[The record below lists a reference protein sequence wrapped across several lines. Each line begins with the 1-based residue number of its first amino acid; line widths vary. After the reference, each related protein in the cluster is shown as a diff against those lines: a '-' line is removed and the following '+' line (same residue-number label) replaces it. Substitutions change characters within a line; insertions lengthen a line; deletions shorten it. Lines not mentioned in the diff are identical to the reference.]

1 MNVCVSF
8 FSSQSRK
15 YHFCWDVG
23 WYWFHHFPSIPKLKL
38 IWAQSSAKSGCC
50 YTIGVY
56 QIPNLNLC
64 LLQLFIL
71 VLSKA
76 FFNLYI
82 PVQKASFISCDFW
95 KGSEMPESALRLIQ
109 ADLEWLLSKVH
120 LGPFVYLLLFYG
132 SSALKSQER
141 LSKELTLSFIYKM
154 LQDSNL
160 MLPKLKCM

>member
-50 YTIGVY
+50 YMIGVV
-56 QIPNLNLC
+56 QIPNLILC
-64 LLQLFIL
+64 IFATFFGVKECFFQLL
-71 VLSKA
+71 
-76 FFNLYI
+76 Y
-82 PVQKASFISCDFW
+82 SCSEGIFW
-95 KGSEMPESALRLIQ
+95 WFDIRKGSEMPESALRLIQ

-141 LSKELTLSFIYKM
+141 LSKELTLSFM

-160 MLPKLKCM
+160 MLHKFM